1 MVLLE
6 IYIFIVSYFSSIDVE
21 SMVLNWTLFRKTVIY
36 VFCAQNSIIASQYSV
51 SHIDIFIEM
60 YKNYK

>member
-6 IYIFIVSYFSSIDVE
+6 IYIFIVSYFSSIDTE
-21 SMVLNWTLFRKTVIY
+21 SMVPNWTLFRKTVIY
-36 VFCAQNSIIASQYSV
+36 VFCAQNSIIVSQYSV
-51 SHIDIFIEM
+51 SQFDIFIEM